1 MNINKQRGSSTVEF
15 ALVLPILL
23 LLVVM
28 VAAVGIRFYRLN
40 AVTKSVQIAA
50 RYLSDVSVN
59 NNYTFTNVA
68 DAKKLAVYGNMTGTG
83 TPVVPDFTT
92 ANITVTDLGDHVR
105 VVASYSSALPGMASL
120 NAIMNLATGGTAP
133 DIMTLRA
140 ASVMRFAQ

>member
-1 MNINKQRGSSTVEF
+1 VNIDKQKGSSTVEF
-15 ALVLPILL
+15 VLVLPILL

-28 VAAVGIRFYRLN
+28 VAALGIRFYRLN

-50 RYLSDVSVN
+50 RYLSEVSINNTNTATDVAN
-59 NNYTFTNVA
+59 A
-68 DAKKLAVYGNMTGTG
+68 QKLAVYGNITSTG
-83 TPVVPDFTT
+83 TPVASGFTT

-105 VVASYSSALPGMASL
+105 VVASYSSALPGMTSL
-120 NAIMNLATGGTAP
+120 NTIMNLATGGSAP